1 MVWAIIIVILLVAG
15 NLFWA
20 SVRVDSGLY
29 VRMLCRAKTIRRV
42 VALTFDDGPHPERT
56 PRVLDVLRTHGVQAT
71 FFVTGKNAEAHPEII
86 RRMIAEGHL
95 VGNHTFSHSGNFPW
109 MSEAKMKEEIHWCD
123 VVLEKIT
130 GRRPTLFRPPFGV
143 SNPTLAKALR
153 WDFRTIVG
161 WDIRSLDTIE
171 RWSREKVFERVRR
184 RLRPGSVVL
193 LHDDRAD
200 GDTLVEMILNHLE
213 QNDYKVERFDKLFG
227 L

>member
-1 MVWAIIIVILLVAG
+1 MVWAIVIVVLLVAG

-42 VALTFDDGPHPERT
+42 VALTFDDGPHPDRT
-56 PRVLDVLRTHGVQAT
+56 PRVLDILKKHGAQAT
-71 FFVTGKNAEAHPEII
+71 FFVVGKNAEAHPEII
-86 RRMIAEGHL
+86 RRIVAEGHL
-95 VGNHTFSHSGNFPW
+95 IGNHTYSHSNRFPW
-109 MSEAKMKEEIHWCD
+109 MAESVMKEEIHWCD

-143 SNPTLAKALR
+143 SNPSLAKALR
-153 WDFRTIVG
+153 RDFRTIVG

-171 RWSREKVFERVRR
+171 RWSRERVFERVRR

-193 LHDDRAD
+193 LHDDRA
-200 GDTLVEMILNHLE
+200 GSDTLVEMILNHLE

>member
-1 MVWAIIIVILLVAG
+1 MVWAIVIVVLLVAG

-29 VRMLCRAKTIRRV
+29 VRMLCRAKTIHKV
-42 VALTFDDGPHPERT
+42 VALTFDDGPHPEQT
-56 PRVLDVLRTHGVQAT
+56 PKVLDILKTHGAKAT
-71 FFVTGKNAEAHPEII
+71 FFVVGKNAEAHPAII
-86 RRMIAEGHL
+86 RRIVTEGHL
-95 VGNHTFSHSGNFPW
+95 IGNHTYSHSNRFPW
-109 MSEAKMKEEIHWCD
+109 MAESAMQEEIHWCD
-123 VVLEKIT
+123 VALEKIT

-143 SNPTLAKALR
+143 SNPSLAKALR

-171 RWSREKVFERVRR
+171 RWSRERVFERVRR

-193 LHDDRAD
+193 LHDDRA
-200 GDTLVEMILNHLE
+200 GSDTLVEMILNHLE
-213 QNDYKVERFDKLFG
+213 QNGYRVERFDKLFG